1 MRPAEGFARAL
12 FSAAQ
17 QCEAI
22 ETVHRELG
30 PIAEVMSTLPEF
42 FFSPEV
48 SANEMAAVLEGA
60 LAGKADP
67 LTLAF
72 LVMLARRRRM
82 KLLPECCVHF
92 ETMVRKHLA
101 LATVKLSIPYEP
113 DTAMLDGILDF
124 LTGRG
129 LIPEAARRTAKVEV
143 TVDSALMGGFIAEQ
157 GEHSI
162 DLSLRSKL
170 QTLHKNKLVM

>member
-22 ETVHRELG
+22 ETLHRELG
-30 PIAEVMSTLPEF
+30 PIAEVMASIPEF
-42 FFSPEV
+42 FFNPEV
-48 SANEMAAVLEGA
+48 TASQMVSALEGA

-67 LTLAF
+67 LTVAF
-72 LVMLARRRRM
+72 LGMLARRRRM
-82 KLLPECCVHF
+82 KLLPECCAHF
-92 ETMVRKHLA
+92 EGMVRRHLS

-113 DTAMLDGILDF
+113 DAAMLEGILDY
-124 LTGRG
+124 LTQRG
-129 LIPEAARRTAKVEV
+129 LIPKAARKTAQVEV

-170 QTLHKNKLVM
+170 QTLNKNKLLT